1 MATPDRWAPW
11 IEPAIG
17 MSVATQD
24 IAATGFVAVTGVA
37 VTFTPHVDTRVA
49 LHATVRTLA
58 TAYAGQALR
67 LRITVN
73 GTSVCFGFWDALV
86 INATDQI
93 PLVGTANLTKETTYT
108 IQLEAELNGAGA
120 TTYRLTSKGTTGD
133 NATNLVIVAMPNL
146 HS

>member
-11 IEPAIG
+11 IEPAVG

-24 IAATGFVAVTGVA
+24 IAATGFVVVTGVA
-37 VTFTPHVDTRVA
+37 VTFTPHINTRVS
-49 LHATVRTLA
+49 LHATVRVLA
-58 TAYAGQALR
+58 TAYAGQGLR

-73 GTSVCFGFWDALV
+73 GTSACFAFWDAQAV
-86 INATDQI
+86 NATNMV
-93 PLVGTANLTKETTYT
+93 PLVGTFNLTKGTTYT

-120 TTYRLTSKGTTGD
+120 TTYRITSKGTTSD
-133 NATNLVIVAMPNL
+133 NATNLVIVTMPNL